1 MFSLSF
7 WEPCFFLSFW
17 EKTGPDPA
25 TFWVAATAVIT
36 ALLVWVAWKQLGSLA
51 KSSASD
57 FLFRL
62 KSDFFTGQARKLMF
76 LIEQNLLRFEDA
88 AIPYFSIP
96 DFNNPALRPR
106 LQELGI
112 TESTVSTYLL
122 DDVILGPLQDVW
134 FYLSEKRITQ
144 KQVYAVFSYYICICA
159 ESRAI
164 QDYKK
169 ACRRRPGESDI
180 YAGLNHLEK
189 LMRQE
194 SAARN

>member
-1 MFSLSF
+1 MFSF
-7 WEPCFFLSFW
+7 SFW
-17 EKTGPDPA
+17 EKTWSDPT

-36 ALLVWVAWKQLGSLA
+36 ALLAWVAWSQLGSLA
-51 KSSASD
+51 DSSTSD

-62 KSDFFTGQARKLMF
+62 KSDFFTEQARKLVF
-76 LIEQNLLRFEDA
+76 LIERDLLRFEDA

-96 DFNNPALRPR
+96 DFNEAELKPR

-112 TESTVSTYLL
+112 TASTISTYLL
-122 DDVILGPLQDVW
+122 DDTILGPLEDVS

-144 KQVYAVFSYYICICA
+144 RQVYEVFSYYIRICA
-159 ESRAI
+159 ESPAI

-169 ACRRRPGESDI
+169 ACRRQPGESDI
-180 YAGLNHLEK
+180 YAGLDHLEK

-194 SAARN
+194 SAARD